1 MAIFLAFLFSVV
13 AITQFTTADK
23 STRHTGLKTPPV
35 ALPLLQEASDEWLLQ
50 EETGQEPAETSDI
63 PDVSCDTPAAQL
75 FRIPSLTELP
85 TPLPDLLVVL
95 VAFACFGIS
104 CRLRTILHAVARK
117 DRQPQVPVE
126 STDAFGCTKLHVA
139 AHAGLLEEVQSL
151 LKCGSNPNAQE
162 AWDET
167 PLHMASRAGHLQ
179 IATLLV
185 AHGADINMRNADD
198 ETPLVVAANAGK
210 REVCSYLL
218 EMGAGTGG
226 LGEER
231 LPCLLNTLLMQRMFM
246 TDADSKLKAPPTAA
260 KTTACR

>member
-1 MAIFLAFLFSVV
+1 MAIFLAFLFSLV
-13 AITQFTTADK
+13 AVTQFTTADK
-23 STRHTGLKTPPV
+23 STRHNGLKTPAPV

-50 EETGQEPAETSDI
+50 EETGLEDQLQGENPPAEIDL
-63 PDVSCDTPAAQL
+63 CDTKGAQSSQS

-85 TPLPDLLVVL
+85 TPVPDLLVVL

-104 CRLRTILHAVARK
+104 CRVRTILHAIARK
-117 DRQPQVPVE
+117 DLSPGRPQVPVE
-126 STDAFGCTKLHVA
+126 STDACGCTKLHVA
-139 AHAGLLEEVQSL
+139 AHAGLLEEVKSL

-198 ETPLVVAANAGK
+198 ETPLVVAANAGQ

-226 LGEER
+226 LEEER
-231 LPCLLNTLLMQRMFM
+231 LPCLLNTLLMHG
-246 TDADSKLKAPPTAA
+246 S
-260 KTTACR
+260 